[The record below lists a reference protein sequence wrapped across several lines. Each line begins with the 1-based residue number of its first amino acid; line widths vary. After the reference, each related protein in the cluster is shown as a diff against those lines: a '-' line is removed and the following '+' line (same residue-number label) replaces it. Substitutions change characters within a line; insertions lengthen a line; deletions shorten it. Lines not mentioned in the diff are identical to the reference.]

1 MKKQDVIEKNGKAF
15 TVIAVSDSDVDE
27 GHAEGITHF
36 SIDSNHN
43 LKREGVRTTYSGGI
57 VVALGEADMKDDEME
72 ALRRSEDDNPLAEN
86 LKKLEDLVTSTV
98 NDKLPSLAKFLNR
111 KEDEELFCFEYKEVL
126 EFVFEGGKMTAMVDH
141 SRDMYRI
148 RKNLEYGLRDLKSRH
163 DVNSIRHFVKS
174 IMVCEYNEKWVTK
187 R

>member
-1 MKKQDVIEKNGKAF
+1 MKKQDVIETNGKAF

-86 LKKLEDLVTSTV
+86 LKKLESDH
-98 NDKLPSLAKFLNR
+98 N
-111 KEDEELFCFEYKEVL
+111 YK
-126 EFVFEGGKMTAMVDH
+126 VFEFTDDQIEQCRQATNDV
-141 SRDMYRI
+141 R
-148 RKNLEYGLRDLKSRH
+148 EQLKSNTNAELY
-163 DVNSIRHFVKS
+163 DAYVSTI
-174 IMVCEYNEKWVTK
+174 EKYQK
-187 R
+187 